1 MSYERHGEAYRRDT
15 ILPVRGLA
23 GCGTAALR
31 LHAPSSP
38 EAIAVCWRINGYRAR
53 LLVWTREEWET
64 LESRPT
70 DAQYHPGGFWCALRL
85 D

>member
-1 MSYERHGEAYRRDT
+1 MSYERRSEAHRRNNL
-15 ILPVRGLA
+15 LPVRGLA
-23 GCGTAALR
+23 DSATASLR
-31 LHAPSSP
+31 LHAPGSP

-53 LLVWTREEWET
+53 LFVWTLEEWEN

-70 DAQYHPGGFWCALRL
+70 DAQYHPSGVWCALRL